1 MGMRCRK
8 RLTRMTS
15 SACPCPSWT
24 NRGFMLPDTR
34 KYSQSFSDFSVS
46 QNDVD
51 DVSMPRVA
59 TTHERLYLLGII
71 GVTTPTSELKF
82 RDIS

>member
-1 MGMRCRK
+1 MGMRYRK

-15 SACPCPSWT
+15 SACPCPSGT

-46 QNDVD
+46 QNGD
-51 DVSMPRVA
+51 DVSKPRVA
-59 TTHERLYLLGII
+59 TTHGRLYLLGII

-82 RDIS
+82 RNIS

>member
-1 MGMRCRK
+1 MHMGMRCRK

-15 SACPCPSWT
+15 SACPCPSGT

-46 QNDVD
+46 QNDDD
-51 DVSMPRVA
+51 DVSMP
-59 TTHERLYLLGII
+59 
-71 GVTTPTSELKF
+71 
-82 RDIS
+82 

>member
-1 MGMRCRK
+1 MRYRK

-15 SACPCPSWT
+15 SACPCPSGT

-46 QNDVD
+46 QNDD
-51 DVSMPRVA
+51 DVSMP
-59 TTHERLYLLGII
+59 
-71 GVTTPTSELKF
+71 
-82 RDIS
+82 